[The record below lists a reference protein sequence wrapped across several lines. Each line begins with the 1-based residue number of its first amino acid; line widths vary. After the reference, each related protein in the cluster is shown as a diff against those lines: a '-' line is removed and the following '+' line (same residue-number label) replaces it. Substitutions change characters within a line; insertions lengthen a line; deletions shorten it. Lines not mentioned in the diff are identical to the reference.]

1 MLAHMKRQTT
11 GESTEFTLTVPS
23 ENARQI
29 EAAITGLF
37 ALVGHTIRRFNA
49 DGEELIS
56 GDEAF
61 PNSHPGSRLRG
72 LRAREDITQK
82 QMAEKLGIRQH
93 HIAEMEK
100 GTRSISVE
108 MAKKIGKTFDISYK
122 VFL

>member
-11 GESTEFTLTVPS
+11 GESTEFTLKVPS

-29 EAAITGLF
+29 EAAIIGILALTGHK
-37 ALVGHTIRRFNA
+37 VRRLN
-49 DGEELIS
+49 DEGEELIS
-56 GDEAF
+56 AEEAF
-61 PNSHPGSRLRG
+61 PNSYPGSRLRG
-72 LRAREDITQK
+72 LRTREDITQK

-100 GTRSISVE
+100 GTRAISVE
-108 MAKKIGKTFDISYK
+108 MAKRIGQTFDISYK